1 MAYQSADS
9 VAAHPPGNVAISP
22 IADLQR
28 ILDPRLEW
36 VHDKDI
42 GPDRNQAL
50 YNMMGVLW
58 KVTAGRVT
66 VRTAKGTWEAGAGD
80 WVVLQPGHRFQGF
93 HEGTRLWSM
102 AYRFNRTRGSS
113 WFTGPDVLVLRGC
126 PHLEVAGR
134 RMIRLM
140 ESVTGTSPIGWQL
153 LGSVT
158 SSLEDWMRIDAAFRL
173 VLAALIR
180 TVSEHGLVMLP
191 SAYPDERIRLV
202 MAALASNPWAAS
214 CEPTAL
220 ARVAKLSRRR
230 LEQLFAGSIGHGLAE
245 ERTRRRL
252 ESACEML
259 LRREL
264 QIKQV
269 ASRCGFPRS
278 STFSTWFRRH
288 AGVPPQRFRRNG
300 MGGSS

>member
-1 MAYQSADS
+1 MAYQSDQP
-9 VAAHPPGNVAISP
+9 VAAHQLGTDP
-22 IADLQR
+22 IAPITDLQR

-50 YNMMGVLW
+50 YNVMGVVW

-66 VRTAKGTWEAGAGD
+66 VRTAKGSWDAGAGD

-93 HEGTRLWSM
+93 SEGTRLWSI

-113 WFTGPDVLVLRGC
+113 WFAGPDVLVLRDC
-126 PHLEVAGR
+126 THLEVAGR

-140 ESVTGTSPIGWQL
+140 ESVTGASPVGWQV
-153 LGSVT
+153 LGGISC
-158 SSLEDWMRIDAAFRL
+158 SLEDWMRIDATFRL

-180 TVSEHGLVMLP
+180 TVGEHGLAMLP
-191 SAYPDERIRLV
+191 STYPDERIRLV
-202 MAALASNPWAAS
+202 MAALASDPWAAS
-214 CEPTAL
+214 CEPSAL
-220 ARVAKLSRRR
+220 ARTAKLSRRR
-230 LEQLFAGSIGHGLAE
+230 LEQLFAGAIGHGLAE

-252 ESACEML
+252 ESACELL
-259 LRREL
+259 LRRDL

-288 AGVPPQRFRRNG
+288 AGVPPLRFRRNG